1 MKDWRTAGQGGLN
14 VICDYPLSVVLH
26 IGGNFGGRSHES
38 IPSSARIGN
47 SRQQTAVKLADT
59 QL

>member
-1 MKDWRTAGQGGLN
+1 M
-14 VICDYPLSVVLH
+14 ICDYPLSVVLH
-26 IGGNFGGRSHES
+26 IGGSFGGRSHES